1 MGLIILLAMIGV
13 PILEIAVFI
22 KVGGQIGLWPTIV
35 IVIATAVI
43 GTALLRRQG
52 LATLIRAQE
61 SLQKGDFPV
70 REVFDG
76 FCLLVAG
83 ALLLTPGF
91 VTDAAGL
98 LLFSPPIRAILA
110 RAAWRY
116 MVKHGRIDI
125 NSSAS
130 GFGPGGPYRKGPVI
144 DAEFDVIDKEGGGGG
159 DDENEPSGG

>member
-13 PILEIAVFI
+13 PIMEIAVFI
-22 KVGGQIGLWPTIV
+22 EVGGRIGLWPTIF

-43 GTALLRRQG
+43 GTSLLRHQG

-70 REVFDG
+70 HEVFDG

-91 VTDAAGL
+91 VTDGVGL
-98 LLFSPPIRAILA
+98 LLFAPPVRAVLA

-116 MVKHGRIDI
+116 MVRHGRIDI
-125 NSSAS
+125 NSSP
-130 GFGPGGPYRKGPVI
+130 PGSGPVI
-144 DAEFDVIDKEGGGGG
+144 DGEFDIVDKEDGSGR
-159 DDENEPSGG
+159 DDKNE

>member
-1 MGLIILLAMIGV
+1 MGLMVFFAMIGV

-22 KVGGQIGLWPTIV
+22 EVGGRIGFWPTIA
-35 IVIATAVI
+35 IVIATALI

-61 SLQKGDFPV
+61 SLQKGAFPMH
-70 REVFDG
+70 EVFDG

-91 VTDAAGL
+91 VTDGVGL
-98 LLFSPPIRAILA
+98 LLFAPPVRAVLA

-116 MVKHGRIDI
+116 MVRHGRIDV
-125 NSSAS
+125 NSSAP
-130 GFGPGGPYRKGPVI
+130 GFKPGGRDGRGDPYGDGPVI
-144 DAEFDVIDKEGGGGG
+144 DGEFDVIDKEE
-159 DDENEPSGG
+159 ENDPNYK